1 LEFKDV
7 VTLLDKYHQKY
18 EMLGADAVRLVD
30 KGDNSHTVIQIADDK
45 KSVTYEGR
53 VIGGLNELEKRL

>member
-1 LEFKDV
+1 MEFKDV